1 MMTNAFAMADL
12 LPHSGQMILLDS
24 VTFVDDTRLTA
35 NLVVRDDGLLLS
47 NTDSVPAWTG
57 IEYMAQAIGA
67 YVGIQAKQAGLP
79 IRLGFLLGTRRY
91 ESNVDSFPVGSS
103 LSVSAEKILQDGQLG
118 VFDCRICGDNVDISA
133 TLNVYQPPESL
144 TSTLQYE

>member
-1 MMTNAFAMADL
+1 MITNDFSMADL
-12 LPHSGQMILLDS
+12 LPHSGQMILLDK
-24 VTFVDDTRLTA
+24 VTFVDDSRLIA
-35 NLVVRDDGLLLS
+35 QSVVRGDGLLLG
-47 NTDSVPAWTG
+47 NTESVPAWAG

-91 ESNVDSFPVGSS
+91 DSNVDSFPVGCA
-103 LSVSAEKILQDGQLG
+103 LSVTAEKILQDEKLA
-118 VFDCRICGDNVDISA
+118 VFECRISGDNVDICA

-144 TSTLQYE
+144 ISTLQHE

>member
-1 MMTNAFAMADL
+1 MISNDFVMADL
-12 LPHSGQMILLDS
+12 LPHTGQMVFLDS
-24 VTFVDDTRLTA
+24 VTFVDETRLTA
-35 NLVVRDDGLLLS
+35 QLFVRGDGLLLG
-47 NTDSVPAWTG
+47 NAESVPAWTG

-91 ESNVDSFPVGSS
+91 DSNVDSFPVGSA
-103 LSVSAEKILQDGQLG
+103 LSVTAEKILQDEQLA
-118 VFDCRICGDNVDISA
+118 VFECRISGDNVDICA

-144 TSTLQYE
+144 ISTLQHE

>member
-1 MMTNAFAMADL
+1 MMTNDFTMADL
-12 LPHSGQMILLDS
+12 LPHSGQMILLDR
-24 VTFVDDTRLTA
+24 VTFVDDSRLTA
-35 NLVVRDDGLLLS
+35 QLVVRGDGLLLGKAE
-47 NTDSVPAWTG
+47 SVPAWSG

-79 IRLGFLLGTRRY
+79 IQLGFLLGTRRY
-91 ESNVDSFPVGSS
+91 DSNVDSFPVGSS

-118 VFDCRICGDNVDISA
+118 VFECRICGDNVDISA

-144 TSTLQYE
+144 TSTLQHE